1 MKKWLIIAFLPVVLV
16 AQEKGRITGTVTDGK
31 TKEPLVGVNVM
42 VKGTYYG
49 AATGLDGHYFIEN
62 MNKGTYD
69 IEASIIGYKVVL
81 QTGIRVDYGQ
91 KTTVNFPMEETV
103 LTLGEEVVVLGA
115 KPLFDVDETAS
126 AVRMTS
132 DDIANKTVNSV
143 EDILAEQ
150 VGVTKQDNEI
160 HIRGGRIDE
169 SLFVVD
175 GMSIKDP
182 LSGYSGNLYI
192 TAEAIQNLEIV
203 TGGYNAEY
211 GQAMSGVVNIK
222 LKEGRD
228 DFEGAVKI
236 TSDNWGLS
244 TDNIQHYRTD
254 RYEFNLGNNN
264 SRIGIGPPRLN
275 S

>member
-1 MKKWLIIAFLPVVLV
+1 MKLFSYIIIGSVFLFG
-16 AQEKGRITGTVTDGK
+16 QEKGMISGIITDYKSG
-31 TKEPLVGVNVM
+31 EPLAGVNVM

-49 AATGLDGHYFIEN
+49 DATDINGSYIIESV
-62 MNKGTYD
+62 NKGTYN

-81 QTGIRVDYGQ
+81 QTRIRVEYGK
-91 KTTVNFPMEETV
+91 KTTVNFSMEETV
-103 LTLGEEVVVLGA
+103 LTIGEEVVVLGS

-126 AVRMTS
+126 VTRVTS

-182 LSGYSGNLYI
+182 LSGYSGNLYV
-192 TAEAIQNLEIV
+192 TAEAI
-203 TGGYNAEY
+203 
-211 GQAMSGVVNIK
+211 
-222 LKEGRD
+222 
-228 DFEGAVKI
+228 
-236 TSDNWGLS
+236 
-244 TDNIQHYRTD
+244 
-254 RYEFNLGNNN
+254 
-264 SRIGIGPPRLN
+264 
-275 S
+275 

>member
-16 AQEKGRITGTVTDGK
+16 AQEKGRVAGTVIDGK

-62 MNKGTYD
+62 VNKGSYD

-81 QTGIRVDYGQ
+81 QTGIRVESGQ
-91 KTTVNFPMEETV
+91 KTVLNFPMEETV

-150 VGVTKQDNEI
+150 VGVMKSTSAAGELMKA
-160 HIRGGRIDE
+160 
-169 SLFVVD
+169 SL
-175 GMSIKDP
+175 
-182 LSGYSGNLYI
+182 L
-192 TAEAIQNLEIV
+192 
-203 TGGYNAEY
+203 
-211 GQAMSGVVNIK
+211 
-222 LKEGRD
+222 
-228 DFEGAVKI
+228 
-236 TSDNWGLS
+236 
-244 TDNIQHYRTD
+244 
-254 RYEFNLGNNN
+254 
-264 SRIGIGPPRLN
+264 
-275 S
+275 